1 MLLHAEEGR
10 AMSGSSDR
18 QIHRSASV
26 PRRCGV
32 ACLLLALL
40 AVTLPGVS
48 SSAVA
53 EDRLRLQG
61 STTFNSTLLAGHQSR
76 IERRAQLKLDVIANK
91 SIWGLVALIEGRTDA
106 AMISADLEGEVAALA
121 QYGGSEKA
129 KGLRA
134 FEIVRSRVSFAVNPA
149 NPVRELTLAAIAGIM
164 RGEIV
169 NWKSLGGLD
178 HPIRLV
184 VVREGG
190 GTLVA
195 VRGKTIRDAP
205 IKAPNLSRLESP
217 RHVVAVVA
225 QEPGA
230 IGVAQL
236 NLVRKAGLP
245 EVETDQP
252 VEQRLSIVTMGDP
265 SPAVRRLIDA
275 ARMVAVEHLM

>member
-1 MLLHAEEGR
+1 
-10 AMSGSSDR
+10 MSGSSDR
-18 QIHRSASV
+18 QEGRSVVMS
-26 PRRCGV
+26 RRCCV
-32 ACLLLALL
+32 AALRLALL
-40 AVTLPGVS
+40 AVALPS
-48 SSAVA
+48 LAVA
-53 EDRLRLQG
+53 AEAEEHLRLQG
-61 STTFNSTLLAGHQSR
+61 STTFNSTLLVGYQSR
-76 IERRAQLKLDVIANK
+76 IERRARVKLDVIANK

-106 AMISADLEGEVAALA
+106 AMISADLDGEVAALA
-121 QYGGSEKA
+121 QHGASEKA
-129 KGLRA
+129 AQLKA
-134 FEIVRSRVSFAVNPA
+134 FEILRSRVSFAVNPA

-178 HPIRLV
+178 LPIRLV

-195 VRGKTIRDAP
+195 VRGKTIGDRP
-205 IKAPNLSRLESP
+205 IMAPNLSRLESP
-217 RHVVAVVA
+217 RHVVSVVA

-236 NLVRKAGLP
+236 NLVRRAGLP
-245 EVETDQP
+245 EIETDQP
-252 VEQRLSIVTMGDP
+252 VEQRLSIVTKGDP